1 MKIGDRVLRV
11 DLYEK
16 ATIIDIYKGLYVL
29 HFDNEEYEDLICD
42 EEKLVLIGSDS
53 NDNNRK

>member
-53 NDNNRK
+53 NETN